1 MPRSTTPSSPDQQL
15 RLLPILLG
23 QLLIGMIAFA
33 VVAVFLGPAGQGG
46 GSGGGSGGGG
56 PVGSGPWATVD
67 IMGIALL
74 ATGVGCLAAFVAFGA
89 VAKAQARRA
98 WERREDDEAGRDAI
112 ARVLV
117 TTSILRG
124 ALAEGRGRVAAT
136 SVYLQGGGGAGGGGG
151 VSAVLILSLM
161 ASRSR
166 LARLEEAATGLRG
179 VGYRNERM

>member
-33 VVAVFLGPAGQGG
+33 VVAVLLGPAGQ
-46 GSGGGSGGGG
+46 GGGSGGGG

-67 IMGIALL
+67 IMGIALV

-89 VAKAQARRA
+89 VAKSQARRA

-124 ALAEGRGRVAAT
+124 ALAEGPGLFAAT
-136 SVYLQGGGGAGGGGG
+136 IVYLSGELWALVVVG
-151 VSAVLILSLM
+151 VSGVLILSLM

-166 LARLEEAATGLRG
+166 LARLEEAATGMRG